1 MTQKRYRK
9 LMMSLGYNR
18 NEIELLYKERG
29 DE

>member
-9 LMMSLGYNR
+9 FMMSLGYSR
-18 NEIELLYKERG
+18 NEIELLYKERA